1 MIPFNSRLPRL
12 DELVEEVAVSV
23 NINGINHAVMMA
35 TPDDLDDFAIG
46 FLFGEGIIGGNH
58 DVHDIQSTPSEHGI
72 VLDVTIANRC
82 LAVLGQ
88 RKRSLAGASGCGICG
103 VEAIEHA
110 LPVLTPL
117 TPGAP
122 FDTASLQDL
131 RERIVPWQSKARQS
145 GALHAALALD
155 DRGEILACRED
166 IGRHNALDK
175 LIGMQL
181 RQPVQAATLVITS
194 RCGSELIHK
203 AVQFGA
209 AHLISLASPS
219 QLAVRLA
226 QKYNLTLIHV
236 PRSDAPVCY
245 ASPRAQDHVGDSHV
259 QSY

>member
-1 MIPFNSRLPRL
+1 MVPLNSRLPRL
-12 DELVEEVAVSV
+12 DELVEEVAVSI
-23 NINGINHAVMMA
+23 NINGINHAVMMT

-46 FLFGEGIIGGNH
+46 FLFGEGIIQGNH
-58 DVHDIQSTPSEHGI
+58 DVHDIQITPSEYGF

-82 LAVLGQ
+82 LAVLNQ
-88 RKRSLAGASGCGICG
+88 RKRRLTGATGCGICG

-110 LPVLTPL
+110 LPALTPL
-117 TPGAP
+117 SPQRPPRA
-122 FDTASLQDL
+122 DSLLNL
-131 RERIVPWQSKARQS
+131 RERIAPWQRKARLS

-155 DRGEILACRED
+155 ESGEILACRED

-181 RQPVQAATLVITS
+181 RQPRRCTTLAITS

-226 QKYNLTLIHV
+226 QKYHLNLIHV
-236 PRSDAPVCY
+236 PRFDAPVY
-245 ASPRAQDHVGDSHV
+245 YSHAGTSDQIGERNV
-259 QSY
+259 QPY

>member
-1 MIPFNSRLPRL
+1 MDPLIPWLPKL
-12 DELVEEVAVSV
+12 NELVEEAAVSV
-23 NINGINHAVMMA
+23 NINGINHAVMMV

-46 FLFGEGIIGGNH
+46 FLFGEGIIQGNH
-58 DVHDIQSTPSEHGI
+58 DVHDIQITASEYGF

-82 LAVLGQ
+82 LAALSQ
-88 RKRSLAGASGCGICG
+88 RKRRLTGTTGCGICG

-110 LPVLTPL
+110 LPALTPL
-117 TPGAP
+117 AP
-122 FDTASLQDL
+122 LVPPATASLAGL
-131 RERIVPWQSKARQS
+131 RERIAPWQSKARQS

-155 DRGEILACRED
+155 ALGEIVACRED

-181 RQPVQAATLVITS
+181 RQQTPSHTLVITS

-226 QKYNLTLIHV
+226 LKYNLNLIHV
-236 PRSDAPVCY
+236 PRFDAPVCY
-245 ASPRAQDHVGDSHV
+245 SHARPSDQIGEANV
-259 QSY
+259 PSY

>member
-1 MIPFNSRLPRL
+1 MIPFNSRLPSL

-82 LAVLGQ
+82 LAMLGQ
-88 RKRSLAGASGCGICG
+88 RKRRLAGASGCGICG

-155 DRGEILACRED
+155 DRARSWPA
-166 IGRHNALDK
+166 GR
-175 LIGMQL
+175 
-181 RQPVQAATLVITS
+181 T
-194 RCGSELIHK
+194 
-203 AVQFGA
+203 
-209 AHLISLASPS
+209 
-219 QLAVRLA
+219 
-226 QKYNLTLIHV
+226 
-236 PRSDAPVCY
+236 
-245 ASPRAQDHVGDSHV
+245 
-259 QSY
+259 

>member
-1 MIPFNSRLPRL
+1 MDPHSPWLPRM
-12 DELVEEVAVSV
+12 DELAEEAAISI

-46 FLFGEGIIGGNH
+46 FLYGEGIIGGNH
-58 DVHDIQSTPSEHGI
+58 DVHDIQLIPSEQGM

-82 LAVLGQ
+82 LATLNQ
-88 RKRSLAGASGCGICG
+88 RKRRLTGASGCGICG

-110 LPVLTPL
+110 LPALTPL
-117 TPGAP
+117 PPSAP
-122 FDTASLQDL
+122 PAADSLLNL
-131 RERIVPWQSKARQS
+131 RERITPWQSKARQS
-145 GALHAALALD
+145 GALHAALALGAE
-155 DRGEILACRED
+155 GEILACRED

-181 RQPVQAATLVITS
+181 RAPRRSRTLVITS

-226 QKYNLTLIHV
+226 LKYHLNLIHV

-245 ASPRAQDHVGDSHV
+245 SAWDQIGERNV
-259 QSY
+259 QPY

>member
-88 RKRSLAGASGCGICG
+88 RKRRLAGASGCGIC
-103 VEAIEHA
+103 
-110 LPVLTPL
+110 
-117 TPGAP
+117 
-122 FDTASLQDL
+122 
-131 RERIVPWQSKARQS
+131 
-145 GALHAALALD
+145 
-155 DRGEILACRED
+155 GEILACRED

-226 QKYNLTLIHV
+226 LKYNLTLIHV